1 MRDQQCG
8 HTGCPEQITQ
18 MRQGMGS
25 LEAAGCPPCTH
36 TSHTHNWLSTDF
48 FSLWTYTGA
57 QEGGI
62 IEWKKPEKLPITHHP
77 GGPEGMHKPHHQS
90 WWQGE
95 KWSHLLRAVLLQRM
109 FSVPYGEFFCI
120 LPINYYLLV
129 FPKILLKTS
138 PPCMPLWLVEADH
151 LETSLPICIAS
162 RIWSHLKFPYETLLP
177 NPVSEDVPLWD
188 WHLITCNLGV

>member
-1 MRDQQCG
+1 MLNLRHIDSNQRGQLPCMRDQQCG

-48 FSLWTYTGA
+48 FFSLWTYTGA

-62 IEWKKPEKLPITHHP
+62 IEWKTPEKLPITHHP

-120 LPINYYLLV
+120 LPINYICWFSQKYPSRLVLLV
-129 FPKILLKTS
+129 CL
-138 PPCMPLWLVEADH
+138 C
-151 LETSLPICIAS
+151 
-162 RIWSHLKFPYETLLP
+162 
-177 NPVSEDVPLWD
+177 
-188 WHLITCNLGV
+188 G